1 MRTIFTIWRF
11 FVSCAHFLLWMYIV
25 ITFCVC
31 TYPSV
36 CHCSDFED
44 GVFLPAR
51 ASEQGNVIG
60 LVSVYIYIYI
70 YICHQKKIVI
80 ERTRDLIYLKFV
92 ATDFSPKIISPSAGE
107 NSGDSA

>member
-1 MRTIFTIWRF
+1 MIMLFIKMIQ
-11 FVSCAHFLLWMYIV
+11 LIL
-25 ITFCVC
+25 
-31 TYPSV
+31 
-36 CHCSDFED
+36 
-44 GVFLPAR
+44 LPAR

-60 LVSVYIYIYI
+60 LVSVYIYIYIYI

-107 NSGDSA
+107 NSGDLA